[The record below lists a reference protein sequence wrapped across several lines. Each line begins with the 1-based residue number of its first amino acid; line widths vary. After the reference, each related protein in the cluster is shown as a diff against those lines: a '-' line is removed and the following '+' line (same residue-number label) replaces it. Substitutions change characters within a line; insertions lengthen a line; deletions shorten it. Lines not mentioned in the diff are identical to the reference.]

1 MRFPLQNHKVTWVGR
16 VLEKS
21 SNNPQGKSGLQ
32 HVTQRRPLAF
42 GASLRVEIP
51 ELPSASHPRFGY
63 PQFKNMLR
71 IYKDWCCPPPV
82 WVQGCSVCTL
92 KWKPERECV
101 LLQSRRSLEKSW
113 CEQNGQNYAKYNN
126 SSTKCA
132 ELLQILLRNCTPVS
146 EITNGRTALCD
157 NYLACSRNDIY
168 TYISCIY
175 LMYAI

>member
-21 SNNPQGKSGLQ
+21 SNNPQGKAGLQ

-71 IYKDWCCPPPV
+71 IYKDNMLSPTSLGSGLQRLHLEVKARKRMCV
-82 WVQGCSVCTL
+82 VTVQE
-92 KWKPERECV
+92 KPG
-101 LLQSRRSLEKSW
+101 K
-113 CEQNGQNYAKYNN
+113 
-126 SSTKCA
+126 
-132 ELLQILLRNCTPVS
+132 
-146 EITNGRTALCD
+146 
-157 NYLACSRNDIY
+157 
-168 TYISCIY
+168 IS
-175 LMYAI
+175 M

>member
-21 SNNPQGKSGLQ
+21 SNNPQGKAGLQ

-82 WVQGCSVCTL
+82 WVQGCSLEVKARKRICVVTVQE
-92 KWKPERECV
+92 KPG
-101 LLQSRRSLEKSW
+101 K
-113 CEQNGQNYAKYNN
+113 
-126 SSTKCA
+126 
-132 ELLQILLRNCTPVS
+132 
-146 EITNGRTALCD
+146 
-157 NYLACSRNDIY
+157 
-168 TYISCIY
+168 IS
-175 LMYAI
+175 M